1 MAKSNFYMGVVTVKL
16 KAPEG
21 YKPRITTYKIGY
33 ISELNTEKFRAD
45 TMAEI
50 AHKVKSQLEGKNKG
64 IELTATASI
73 EVTPVIGIENL
84 IKPNKNSKV

>member
-33 ISELNTEKFRAD
+33 FSELNTDKFRSD
-45 TMAEI
+45 TMEEI
-50 AHKVKSQLEGKNKG
+50 ANKVKNQLEAKNEGVK
-64 IELTATASI
+64 LTATVSI
-73 EVTPVIGIENL
+73 DVTPVVGIENL
-84 IKPNKNSKV
+84 IKR

>member
-1 MAKSNFYMGVVTVKL
+1 MAKSNVYMGVVTVKL
-16 KAPEG
+16 KAPDG

-33 ISELNTEKFRAD
+33 FSENNTGKFRAD

-50 AHKVKSQLEGKNKG
+50 TNKVKNQIESKNKG
-64 IELTATASI
+64 IKLTATSSI

-84 IKPNKNSKV
+84 IKR

>member
-16 KAPEG
+16 KAPDG

-33 ISELNTEKFRAD
+33 FSEINTDKFRAE

-50 AHKVKSQLEGKNKG
+50 TDKVKSQLESKNKG
-64 IELTATASI
+64 VKLTATSSI
-73 EVTPVIGIENL
+73 EVTPVVGIENL
-84 IKPNKNSKV
+84 IKR

>member
-33 ISELNTEKFRAD
+33 ISEVNTDKFRAD

-50 AHKVKSQLEGKNKG
+50 TDKIKSQLESQNEGVK
-64 IELTATASI
+64 LTATSSI
-73 EVTPVIGIENL
+73 EVTPVVGIENL
-84 IKPNKNSKV
+84 IKR